1 VKATLEKIENNV
13 ANLEIEVPEPDVSK
27 AIDQEYRKLAQKI
40 RVPGFRKGKVP
51 RKVLELRFG
60 KELFYKG
67 VLESLLPRVYAEA
80 LEEVNLEPIDE
91 PKIDVVDRMEEGKP
105 LRLKATVPIKPEVKL
120 GNYREIRVQRKPV
133 TVKDEEVDQN
143 LESLREQRS
152 WFVDLERDIVEKG
165 DFVSI
170 DTIGYMD
177 GNPIENSSVK
187 GGIFRVG
194 EGILV
199 PEIEEALLGARVG
212 EEIEVEVAF
221 PEDYRDEK
229 LAGKKGLFKVAV
241 RRIMAKE
248 LPPLDDEFA
257 RAMGNFNNME
267 ELRAEVKERLERL
280 ARAQEEARL
289 REEIIDKV
297 VELSEVDVP
306 QVMVEREIDAKVA
319 EFRSRLEER
328 KASFEGYL
336 EALGMD
342 EEAFRNTF
350 REEAE
355 RRVRRDLVV
364 EAVGKAEGI
373 VASEEEIG
381 AEVERLLARYE
392 GSKDKDRALE
402 ILERAGG
409 RRQIRSAIIKEKTL
423 DFLVKMCSEEPE
435 VDGGGEGGDVQRNDM
450 ATK

>member
-1 VKATLEKIENNV
+1 MKATLEKIENNV